1 MTVSD
6 LAHVPEALAHA
17 PEALAHAPDGSV
29 TFDGADL
36 TRLAADHGT
45 PTWVVSASQLR
56 HNYRSLLAALSA
68 RLPRPVIAYSMKA
81 NNNRAVI
88 QTMGGLGAALDCSS
102 EHELALAVS
111 AGIPAGK
118 VIINGNGKSRAYL
131 TAAVRMG
138 VWQINVDSLAE
149 VDRIR
154 SIARHYG
161 VSVPC
166 AVRLKLSYAQLLEC
180 DPSYE
185 RTLRVAEGKFGSS
198 TQSGEAEAVVRAV
211 LSAEELEF
219 VGLTHHAGFPGI
231 RADYSAERQLMHQ
244 TLCAREIVEFARLL
258 RRELGFTVPRINLGG
273 GLRSGRSV
281 YLSTPGNGDDG
292 EFRALPSPEEYA
304 EAIADGVAE
313 LDWEPIVQ
321 FETGG
326 FQVANAVLLLARVQ
340 DVKDV
345 TRPGERR
352 YVTVDCAM
360 TMFTG
365 RGLARVGF
373 PVIAVGRRPDAPAHP
388 VPVELVGPTCAYDS
402 IAEDIMLPD
411 LAEGDL
417 VALLNHGAY
426 CEVLSTQF
434 NAFPRPAVVYLD
446 RGRVTVARRRETLA
460 DVWERESAALDLWP
474 GTPGTA

>member
-6 LAHVPEALAHA
+6 LAHA
-17 PEALAHAPDGSV
+17 PEALSHAPGGAV
-29 TFDGADL
+29 TFDGVDL
-36 TRLAADHGT
+36 ARLAADHGT
-45 PTWVVSASQLR
+45 PTWVISASQLR
-56 HNYRSLLAALSA
+56 HNYGTLRAALGA

-81 NNNRAVI
+81 NNNRAVV
-88 QTMGGLGAALDCSS
+88 QTMAGLGAALDCSS

-111 AGIPAGK
+111 AGVPAGK
-118 VIINGNGKSRAYL
+118 VIINGNGKSRGYL
-131 TAAVRMG
+131 TAAARMG
-138 VWQINVDSLAE
+138 VWQINVDSIAE
-149 VDRIR
+149 VDRVR
-154 SIARHYG
+154 AIARELG

-166 AVRLKLSYAQLLEC
+166 AVRLKLSYTELLER

-198 TQSGEAEAVVRAV
+198 TQSGDAEAVVRAI
-211 LSAEELEF
+211 LASEELEF

-244 TLCAREIVEFARLL
+244 TLCAKEIVEFARML
-258 RRELGFTVPRINLGG
+258 RRELGRTVPRINLGG
-273 GLRSGRSV
+273 GLRAGRSV
-281 YLSTPGNGDDG
+281 YLSTPGNGGDG
-292 EFRALPSPEEYA
+292 EFRALPSPDEYA
-304 EAIADGVAE
+304 EAIAAGLARA
-313 LDWEPIVQ
+313 DWEPVVQ

-345 TRPGERR
+345 TRPRERR
-352 YVTVDCAM
+352 YVTLDCAM

-373 PVIAVGRRPDAPAHP
+373 PVIAVGHGASAPAHP

-417 VALLNHGAY
+417 LALLNHGAY

-434 NAFPRPAVVYLD
+434 NGFPRPAVVYLD
-446 RGRVTVARRRETLA
+446 GGEGIVARRRETLA
-460 DVWERESAALDLWP
+460 DIWERESAALDLWP
-474 GTPGTA
+474 AMAGPA